1 MMFEG
6 FERLR
11 IKTKEAEIETVKK
24 GSGPPLLLVH
34 GYPQTKAM
42 WHKIAPGLAERFT
55 VVATDSRGYGASS
68 RPPAGDDH
76 AGYSKRRMAGDLV
89 EVMTSLG
96 FERFAVAGHDRGG
109 RVAYRMALDHPQ
121 RVTRLAVLDIVPTY
135 EQFAAVD
142 RQAAL
147 GSFHWYFLAQPPP
160 FPERL
165 IGADPEYFIRHMLG
179 TWAGANS
186 CFSDDPLAEYI
197 RCFKDPEVI
206 HSSCED
212 YRAGAFVDCQ
222 LDEQDL
228 KAGRKITCPVLAIWG
243 DRGRSHK
250 RRQVLETWRRWADDV
265 QGEGLPCG
273 HFLAE
278 EAPEATRA
286 ALEAFLASD
295 RDA

>member
-1 MMFEG
+1 MFEG
-6 FERLR
+6 FERRR
-11 IKTKEAEIETVKK
+11 IGTDEAEIEIVKK
-24 GSGPPLLLVH
+24 GDGPPLLLVH

-55 VVATDSRGYGASS
+55 VVAADSRGYGASS

-76 AGYSKRRMAGDLV
+76 VGYSKRRMAADLV
-89 EVMTSLG
+89 QVMAALG

-109 RVAYRMALDHPQ
+109 RVAYRMALDHPA

-147 GSFHWYFLAQPPP
+147 GGFHWYFLAQPAP

-179 TWAGANS
+179 SWTGAPTS
-186 CFSDDPLAEYI
+186 FSEEALAEYI
-197 RCFKDPEVI
+197 RCFRDPEVI
-206 HSSCED
+206 HASCED
-212 YRAGAFVDCQ
+212 YRAGAHVDCQ
-222 LDEQDL
+222 LDEADL
-228 KAGRKITCPVLAIWG
+228 RAGRKIACPVLAIWG

-250 RRQVLETWRRWADDV
+250 RRQVLETWRRWATDV
-265 QGEGLPCG
+265 RGEGLPCG

-278 EAPEATRA
+278 EAPDATRA
-286 ALEAFLASD
+286 ALEKFLA
-295 RDA
+295 A

>member
-1 MMFEG
+1 MFEG

-11 IKTKEAEIETVKK
+11 VKTTEAEIDTVKK

-55 VVATDSRGYGASS
+55 VVAADSRGYGASS

-89 EVMTSLG
+89 EVMAALG

-121 RVTRLAVLDIVPTY
+121 RVSKLAVLDIVPTY

-179 TWAGANS
+179 TWAGARS
-186 CFSDDPLAEYI
+186 CFSDEALAEYI

-206 HSSCED
+206 HASCED

-222 LDEQDL
+222 LDEEDL
-228 KAGRKITCPVLAIWG
+228 KAGRKIACPVLAIWG

-250 RRQVLETWRRWADDV
+250 RRQVLETWRRWAIDV

-286 ALEAFLASD
+286 ALERFLAT
-295 RDA
+295 

>member
-1 MMFEG
+1 MFEG
-6 FERLR
+6 FKHVR
-11 IKTKEAEIETVKK
+11 ITTKEAEIDTVTK

-76 AGYSKRRMAGDLV
+76 TGYSKRRMAVDLI
-89 EVMTSLG
+89 EVMAALG
-96 FERFAVAGHDRGG
+96 FDRFAVAGHDRGG
-109 RVAYRMALDHPQ
+109 RVAYRMALDHPR

-147 GSFHWYFLAQPPP
+147 GSFHWYFLAQPAP

-179 TWAGANS
+179 SWAGTPGH
-186 CFSDDPLAEYI
+186 FSDEALAEYV
-197 RCFKDPEVI
+197 RCFKDPDVI
-206 HSSCED
+206 HASCED

-222 LDEQDL
+222 LDEADL
-228 KAGRKITCPVLAIWG
+228 KAGRKIACPVLAIWG
-243 DRGRSHK
+243 DRGRPHK
-250 RRQVLETWRRWADDV
+250 RRQVMETWQRWADDV
-265 QGEGLPCG
+265 RGEGLPCG
-273 HFLAE
+273 HFLPE
-278 EAPEATRA
+278 EAPAETRA
-286 ALEAFLASD
+286 ALERFFGGG
-295 RDA
+295 

>member
-1 MMFEG
+1 MFEG

-11 IKTKEAEIETVKK
+11 ISTKEAEIDTVKK
-24 GSGPPLLLVH
+24 GSGPPLLLIH

-76 AGYSKRRMAGDLV
+76 AGYSKRRMAADLV
-89 EVMTSLG
+89 EVMGALG
-96 FERFAVAGHDRGG
+96 FPRFAVAGHDRGG

-121 RVTRLAVLDIVPTY
+121 RVSQLAVLDIVPTY

-179 TWAGANS
+179 TWTGTKGG
-186 CFSDDPLAEYI
+186 FSDEALAEYI

-206 HSSCED
+206 HASCED
-212 YRAGAFVDCQ
+212 YRAGAYVDCQ
-222 LDEQDL
+222 LDEEDL

-250 RRQVLETWRRWADDV
+250 RRQVLETWRRWATDV
-265 QGEGLPCG
+265 RGEGLPCG

-278 EAPEATRA
+278 EAPDATRA
-286 ALEAFLASD
+286 ALVRFFNG
-295 RDA
+295 

>member
-1 MMFEG
+1 MLFEG

-11 IKTKEAEIETVKK
+11 VKTGEAEIDTVKK
-24 GSGPPLLLVH
+24 GGGPPLLLVH

-89 EVMTSLG
+89 EVMGSLG

-109 RVAYRMALDHPQ
+109 RVAYRMALDHPE

-147 GSFHWYFLAQPPP
+147 GSFHWYFLAQPSP

-179 TWAGANS
+179 TWAGTRS
-186 CFSDDPLAEYI
+186 CFSDEALAEYVS
-197 RCFKDPEVI
+197 CFKDPEVI
-206 HSSCED
+206 HASCED

-222 LDEQDL
+222 LDEADL
-228 KAGRKITCPVLAIWG
+228 QAGRKIACPVLAIWG

-250 RRQVLETWRRWADDV
+250 RRQVLETWRRWAVDV

-286 ALEAFLASD
+286 ALEAFFAT
-295 RDA
+295 

>member
-1 MMFEG
+1 MFEG
-6 FERLR
+6 FEHLR
-11 IKTKEAEIETVKK
+11 VPTKEAEVAIVKK
-24 GSGPPLLLVH
+24 GSGPPLLLIH

-42 WHKIAPGLAERFT
+42 WHKIAPGLSERFT
-55 VVATDSRGYGASS
+55 VVAADLRGYGASS

-76 AGYSKRRMAGDLV
+76 TGYSKRRMAADLV
-89 EVMTSLG
+89 EAMKVLG
-96 FERFAVAGHDRGG
+96 FDRFAVAGHDRGG
-109 RVAYRMALDHPQ
+109 RVAYRMALDHPE
-121 RVTRLAVLDIVPTY
+121 RVARLAVLDIVPTY

-147 GSFHWYFLAQPPP
+147 GSFHWYFLAQPRP

-179 TWAGANS
+179 TWSGTPGHFTDEA
-186 CFSDDPLAEYI
+186 LAEYI

-206 HSSCED
+206 HASCED

-222 LDEQDL
+222 LDQADL
-228 KAGRKITCPVLAIWG
+228 EAGRKIGCPVLAIWG

-250 RRQVLETWRRWADDV
+250 RRQVLDTWRRWADDV
-265 QGEGLPCG
+265 RGEGLSCG

-278 EAPEATRA
+278 EAPDETRA
-286 ALEAFLASD
+286 ALERFFGEQ
-295 RDA
+295 

>member
-1 MMFEG
+1 MFEG

-11 IKTKEAEIETVKK
+11 VPTQEAEIETVTK

-42 WHKIAPGLAERFT
+42 WHTIAPGLAERFT

-68 RPPAGDDH
+68 RPKSDDAH
-76 AGYSKRRMAGDLV
+76 VAYSKRRMAADLV
-89 EVMTSLG
+89 EVMASLG

-109 RVAYRMALDHPQ
+109 RVAYRMALDHPG

-165 IGADPEYFIRHMLG
+165 IGHDPEFFIRHMLS
-179 TWAGANS
+179 TWAGTPG
-186 CFSDDPLAEYI
+186 CFSDEAMAEYI
-197 RCFKDPEVI
+197 RCFRDPEVI
-206 HSSCED
+206 HASCED

-222 LDEQDL
+222 LDEADL
-228 KAGRKITCPVLAIWG
+228 AAGRKIACPVLALWG
-243 DRGRSHK
+243 DKGRPHK
-250 RRQVLETWRRWADDV
+250 RRQVMDTWRRWAADV
-265 QGEGLPCG
+265 RGEGLPCG
-273 HFLAE
+273 HFLPE
-278 EAPEATRA
+278 EAPDRTRA
-286 ALEAFLASD
+286 ALERFCSG
-295 RDA
+295 

>member
-1 MMFEG
+1 MFEG
-6 FERLR
+6 FERMR

-89 EVMTSLG
+89 EVMASLG
-96 FERFAVAGHDRGG
+96 FERYAVAGHDRGG

-121 RVTRLAVLDIVPTY
+121 RVSQLAVLDIVPTY

-142 RQAAL
+142 RGAAL
-147 GSFHWYFLAQPPP
+147 GSFHWYFLAQAAP

-179 TWAGANS
+179 TWAGAKS
-186 CFSDDPLAEYI
+186 CFSDEALAEYI

-206 HSSCED
+206 RASCED
-212 YRAGAFVDCQ
+212 YRAGAFIDCQ
-222 LDEQDL
+222 LDEEDL
-228 KAGRKITCPVLAIWG
+228 KAGRKIACPVLAIWG

-250 RRQVLETWRRWADDV
+250 RRQVLETWRRWAADV

-286 ALEAFLASD
+286 ALEAFLA
-295 RDA
+295 

>member
-1 MMFEG
+1 MFEG
-6 FERLR
+6 FTHLR
-11 IKTKEAEIETVKK
+11 IPTKEAEIDTVTK
-24 GSGPPLLLVH
+24 GNGPPLLLVH

-76 AGYSKRRMAGDLV
+76 TGYSKRRMAVDLI
-89 EVMTSLG
+89 EVMAALG
-96 FERFAVAGHDRGG
+96 FDRFAVAGHDRGG
-109 RVAYRMALDHPQ
+109 RVAYRMALDHPG

-179 TWAGANS
+179 SWTGTPGH
-186 CFSDDPLAEYI
+186 FSDEALAEYV
-197 RCFKDPEVI
+197 RCFKDPDVI
-206 HSSCED
+206 HASCED

-222 LDEQDL
+222 LDEADL
-228 KAGRKITCPVLAIWG
+228 KAGRKIACPVLAIWG
-243 DRGRSHK
+243 DKGRPHK
-250 RRQVLETWRRWADDV
+250 RRQVMETWQRWADDV
-265 QGEGLPCG
+265 RGEGLPCG
-273 HFLAE
+273 HFLPE
-278 EAPEATRA
+278 EAPAETRA
-286 ALEAFLASD
+286 ALERFFGQG
-295 RDA
+295 

>member
-1 MMFEG
+1 MLFDG
-6 FERLR
+6 FERIR
-11 IKTKEAEIETVKK
+11 IKTREAEIDTVKK

-76 AGYSKRRMAGDLV
+76 AGYGKRRMAGDLV
-89 EVMTSLG
+89 EVMTALG

-121 RVTRLAVLDIVPTY
+121 RVTRLAVLDIVPTS

-179 TWAGANS
+179 TWAGTKS
-186 CFSDDPLAEYI
+186 CFSDEALAEYVS
-197 RCFKDPEVI
+197 CFKDPEVI
-206 HSSCED
+206 HASCED
-212 YRAGAFVDCQ
+212 YRAGAYVDCQ
-222 LDEQDL
+222 LDEEDL
-228 KAGRKITCPVLAIWG
+228 KAGRKIACPVLAIWG

-250 RRQVLETWRRWADDV
+250 RRQVLETWRRWANDV
-265 QGEGLPCG
+265 RGEGLPCG

-278 EAPEATRA
+278 EAPDATRA
-286 ALEAFLASD
+286 ALEAFL
-295 RDA
+295 